1 MNPKDKLTGKKILI
15 TRDIDVFTDDDEIIC
30 LHKGYQGTIV
40 GEKNEL
46 NTVPIAFNNLF
57 SIQLI
62 YPSDFYVE
70 VKK

>member
-1 MNPKDKLTGKKILI
+1 MDKLTNKKILI
-15 TRDIDVFTDDDEIIC
+15 TRDIDVFTNDDEIIC

-40 GEKNEL
+40 GERDEL
-46 NTVPIAFNNLF
+46 NTVPIAFKNL
-57 SIQLI
+57 SPIQLI